1 MVILF
6 SGCLL
11 LNDVNSI
18 STANLPRPTPK
29 VGRAIV
35 LYGIGV
41 EGKWDFPRF
50 AIGLD
55 EYSLDQQS
63 LTGNCWRFNRMQE
76 SVTAIVGTRQYF
88 LFDVEPGHYVYS
100 GFNGVRLRDSKKE
113 SAFEVPA
120 GRIVYLGDFVYS
132 DDGKVDIRRDLDRV
146 QSYFKENVLLADM
159 LLVPPPR
166 PFLCSF

>member
-1 MVILF
+1 
-6 SGCLL
+6 
-11 LNDVNSI
+11 
-18 STANLPRPTPK
+18 
-29 VGRAIV
+29 
-35 LYGIGV
+35 
-41 EGKWDFPRF
+41 
-50 AIGLD
+50 
-55 EYSLDQQS
+55 
-63 LTGNCWRFNRMQE
+63 MQE